1 MQFSF
6 CSRHHPPTCT
16 KRLIATH
23 FGAPRPLSSAT
34 ALGCNRSRSQSN
46 TLPPSSEG
54 AGTGWSMDFQT
65 DEPHWVIQSASLL
78 SAPST
83 EDHQTATALCS
94 YCMRK
99 RPEGRGL
106 WREKTKTRKSTKLFF
121 FFTPVKQTNNKKQL
135 CFPPLNNTNKNKPTT
150 ILQSDVTQISPIRL
164 HGLQCDGGGRV
175 SLVFTVWTEAEVSL
189 NATHLS

>member
-1 MQFSF
+1 MIIERDVYSHSRVLPKSLLCESQLETRADPLSLKCAMRKKKKQQKKVHKSRMQFSF

-23 FGAPRPLSSAT
+23 FGAPRPFSSAT
-34 ALGCNRSRSQSN
+34 ALGCNRSRSQPN

-106 WREKTKTRKSTKLFF
+106 WGGKTKTRKSTKLFF
-121 FFTPVKQTNNKKQL
+121 L
-135 CFPPLNNTNKNKPTT
+135 PP
-150 ILQSDVTQISPIRL
+150 
-164 HGLQCDGGGRV
+164 
-175 SLVFTVWTEAEVSL
+175 
-189 NATHLS
+189 